1 VLSKPSFDDRSL
13 AASFYGALLRHFCNS
28 FDSST
33 QALLQECRFGI
44 APSPSGV
51 KTFFIVA
58 PSVGVAEQLIERTD
72 SILKQVSRLVA
83 GVERTAICAIP
94 PTSQEDGAALAS
106 DSRQLPSKLMLG
118 KIFSN
123 SCDTGSLN

>member
-1 VLSKPSFDDRSL
+1 MLSKPSFDDRSL
-13 AASFYGALLRHFCNS
+13 AESFYGSLLRHFCNS

-44 APSPSGV
+44 APSPAGV

-58 PSVGVAEQLIERTD
+58 PSVGVAEQLMERTD
-72 SILKQVSRLVA
+72 SILKQVSQLVA
-83 GVERTAICAIP
+83 GVELTAICAIP
-94 PTSQEDGAALAS
+94 PASEEDGAPPAA
-106 DSRQLPSKLMLG
+106 DSRPLPPKLILG

-123 SCDTGSLN
+123 SCDTGS

>member
-1 VLSKPSFDDRSL
+1 MLSKPSFDDRSL
-13 AASFYGALLRHFCNS
+13 AESFYGSLLRHFYNS

-33 QALLQECRFGI
+33 QVLLEECRFGI
-44 APSPSGV
+44 APSPAGV

-83 GVERTAICAIP
+83 GVELTAICAIP
-94 PTSQEDGAALAS
+94 FASEGDGADLAS
-106 DSRQLPSKLMLG
+106 ESRQLLPKFMLG

-123 SCDTGSLN
+123 SCDTGS